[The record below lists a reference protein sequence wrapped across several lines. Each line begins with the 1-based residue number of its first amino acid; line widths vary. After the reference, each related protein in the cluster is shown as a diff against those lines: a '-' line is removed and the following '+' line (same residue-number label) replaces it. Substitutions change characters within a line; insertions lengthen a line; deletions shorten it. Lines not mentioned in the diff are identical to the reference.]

1 MEHTY
6 TIPIKYTIEVEV
18 TVKSTESVQKVYQ
31 DVEQITT
38 TVTDAT
44 SLSNCVVIREQRVI
58 SRSQIL
64 KS

>member
-6 TIPIKYTIEVEV
+6 TIPIKYIIEVEV
-18 TVKSTESVQKVYQ
+18 TVKSTESVQKVYE
-31 DVEQITT
+31 DVKQITN

-44 SLSNCVVIREQRVI
+44 SLSNCVVVKEQRVV

>member
-6 TIPIKYTIEVEV
+6 TIPIKYIIEVEV

-44 SLSNCVVIREQRVI
+44 SLSNCVVVREQRVV
-58 SRSQIL
+58 SRSKIL

>member
-6 TIPIKYTIEVEV
+6 TIPIKYIIEVEV
-18 TVKSTESVQKVYQ
+18 TVKSTESVQKVYE
-31 DVEQITT
+31 DVKQITT

-44 SLSNCVVIREQRVI
+44 SLSNCVVVREQRVV

>member
-6 TIPIKYTIEVEV
+6 TIPIKYIIEVEV
-18 TVKSTESVQKVYQ
+18 TVKSTESVQKVYE
-31 DVEQITT
+31 DVKQITN

-44 SLSNCVVIREQRVI
+44 SLSNCVVVREQRVV

>member
-6 TIPIKYTIEVEV
+6 TIPIKYIIEVEV
-18 TVKSTESVQKVYQ
+18 TVKSTESVQKVYE
-31 DVEQITT
+31 DVKQITT

-44 SLSNCVVIREQRVI
+44 SLSNCVVVKEQRVV

>member
-6 TIPIKYTIEVEV
+6 TIPIKYIIEVEV
-18 TVKSTESVQKVYQ
+18 TVKSTESVQKVYE
-31 DVEQITT
+31 DVKQITT

-44 SLSNCVVIREQRVI
+44 SLSNCVVVRKKRFIA
-58 SRSQIL
+58 RSKIL

>member
-6 TIPIKYTIEVEV
+6 TIPIKYIIEVEV
-18 TVKSTESVQKVYQ
+18 TVKSTESVQKVYE
-31 DVEQITT
+31 DVKQITT
-38 TVTDAT
+38 TITDAA
-44 SLSNCVVIREQRVI
+44 SLSNCVVVREQRVV